1 MTKLEEFKQNIK
13 GKNVT
18 VIGIGIS
25 NLPLIKY
32 LVSLGASVTACDK
45 RGKEDLGS
53 NYTDLADLGVKFN
66 LGEDY
71 LKNIDGEIIFKTPG
85 MRYDVKEL
93 MDARERGAVVT
104 SEMEVFFDVC
114 PSHMIAI
121 TGSDGKTTTTTL
133 VNKMMTKAG
142 YKTWLGGNIGNPLLT
157 QTEEMKAD
165 DWVILELSSFQLH
178 TMRKSPEIAVIT
190 NISPNHLDMH
200 KDYQEYIDAKKNIM
214 LYQNENNIL
223 VVNADNEVTSKI
235 GKEAKGTL
243 KCFSRNKTNADF
255 YLDNDF
261 IMCRGEQVLN
271 INEISVP
278 GMHNVENYMAAMA
291 AVEGLVGYDAIRE
304 VAKEFQGVEHRI
316 EFIRE
321 INGAK
326 YYNSSIDS
334 SPNRT
339 INTLRV
345 FEGKPVILISG
356 GKDKGIP
363 YDEIGEPIVN
373 GVKTLILIGATS
385 DKIEEAV
392 KQTGK
397 SVEIIR
403 KTSYE
408 DVVSCAKEIAEPGD
422 IVLLSPASTSFDMF
436 RNFEERGN
444 LFKELVKN
452 L

>member
-1 MTKLEEFKQNIK
+1 MTKLEEFKNNIN
-13 GKNVT
+13 GKKVT

-32 LVSLGASVTACDK
+32 LVLLGAEVTACDK
-45 RGKEDLGS
+45 REKEDLGT
-53 NYTDLADLGVKFN
+53 NYTELEPLGVKFN
-66 LGEDY
+66 LGENY
-71 LKNIDGEIIFKTPG
+71 LENIDGEIIFKTPG
-85 MRYDVKEL
+85 MRYDVPAL
-93 MDARERGAVVT
+93 NAARERGAVVT
-104 SEMEVFFDVC
+104 SEMEAFFDVC
-114 PSHMIAI
+114 PSHIIAI

-157 QTEEMKAD
+157 ETEQMKAD

-178 TMRKSPEIAVIT
+178 TMKKSPEIAVIT

-223 VVNADNEVTSKI
+223 VVNADNDVTSQI
-235 GKEAKGTL
+235 GKEAKGAV
-243 KCFSRNKTNADF
+243 KCFSRTDKNSDF
-255 YLDNDF
+255 YLDNGY
-261 IMCRGEQVLN
+261 ICRRGEKVLD
-271 INEISVP
+271 INDITIP
-278 GMHNVENYMAAMA
+278 GMHNVENYMTAMA
-291 AVEGLVGYDAIRE
+291 AVEGLVDDESIRA
-304 VAKEFQGVEHRI
+304 VAKEFEGVAHRI

-321 INGAK
+321 INGAR

-345 FEGKPVILISG
+345 FEGKNVILISG

-363 YDEIGEPIVN
+363 YDEIGEPIAN

-385 DKIEEAV
+385 GKIEEAV
-392 KQTGK
+392 KATGK
-397 SVEIIR
+397 SVEII
-403 KTSYE
+403 KKDTYE
-408 DVVSCAKEIAEPGD
+408 DVVKTAYEIAGEGD

-444 LFKELVKN
+444 LFKELVKK